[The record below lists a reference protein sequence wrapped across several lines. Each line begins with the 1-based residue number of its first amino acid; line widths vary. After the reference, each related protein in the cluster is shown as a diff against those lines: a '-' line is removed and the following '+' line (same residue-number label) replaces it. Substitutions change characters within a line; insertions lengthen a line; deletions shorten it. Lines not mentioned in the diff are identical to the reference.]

1 MTSEQRP
8 SILSRSTTTRTQNE
22 LPTQED
28 QIRGYRQMARNRYNF
43 NRGLRRR
50 FGRGYNQSLELV
62 VSPERQLEIS
72 RQRRAEL
79 VPAEVLYGNNRQTV

>member
-1 MTSEQRP
+1 MV
-8 SILSRSTTTRTQNE
+8 
-22 LPTQED
+22 
-28 QIRGYRQMARNRYNF
+28 RNRYNF

-50 FGRGYNQSLELV
+50 FGRNYNQSLELV